1 MSGGREKYP
10 YETVTKF
17 LDLVGKTNKY
27 NEKDQQLIILLGQ
40 MDNLTQ
46 KIEELEVMSKEKIQ
60 DEKFVKKYRMNDT
73 SPTGESP
80 TRLATATKNALWIL
94 TVIEGPVKLGEIDEQ
109 SADRRVAKQT

>member
-46 KIEELEVMSKEKIQ
+46 KIEELEVMSKEKWKCRPSTEQGRFMDIQ
-60 DEKFVKKYRMNDT
+60 NKYIEDMLVTILQKLNKQDRVLEKIGKM
-73 SPTGESP
+73 
-80 TRLATATKNALWIL
+80 
-94 TVIEGPVKLGEIDEQ
+94 
-109 SADRRVAKQT
+109 